1 MTMGQEHTDTASAEP
16 AASPVAAVR
25 VVIAD
30 DHPLMSAALR
40 TYVDS
45 APDMV
50 CVGEVRHGQAAVEI
64 CEQLRPDVVVMD
76 MQMPTMDGVTATDSI
91 RKNVPEAAV
100 LAVTT
105 FSTERYVI
113 PALRAGAGGYILKD
127 AEPEQIIDALRQ
139 VHEGMAPFSPAVAQ
153 QLMVSVRNSPS
164 HVTAA
169 LERFPE
175 TPHIPHRELEGLSL
189 LAKGCCNAEIAEQ
202 MTVSEATV
210 KVYMGRLMQRL
221 NVRDRV
227 QLLIRAAELGLV
239 EPSLA

>member
-1 MTMGQEHTDTASAEP
+1 MTISEECADTASAVPSSSP
-16 AASPVAAVR
+16 APAVR

-50 CVGEVRHGQAAVEI
+50 CVGEVRHGEAAVEI
-64 CEQLRPDVVVMD
+64 CEQLHPDVIIMD
-76 MQMPTMDGVTATDSI
+76 LQMPTMNGIAATGTI
-91 RKNVPEAAV
+91 RKNTPETAV

-127 AEPEQIIDALRQ
+127 AEPEHIIDALRQ
-139 VHEGMAPFSPAVAQ
+139 VHAGMAPFSPAVAQ
-153 QLMVSVRNSPS
+153 QLMVSVRNNPS
-164 HVTAA
+164 QVTAA
-169 LERFPE
+169 LKRFPE
-175 TPHIPHRELEGLSL
+175 APRIPHRELEGLSL
-189 LAKGCCNAEIAEQ
+189 LARGCCNAEIAEQ
-202 MTVSEATV
+202 MTISEATV

-221 NVRDRV
+221 KVRDRV